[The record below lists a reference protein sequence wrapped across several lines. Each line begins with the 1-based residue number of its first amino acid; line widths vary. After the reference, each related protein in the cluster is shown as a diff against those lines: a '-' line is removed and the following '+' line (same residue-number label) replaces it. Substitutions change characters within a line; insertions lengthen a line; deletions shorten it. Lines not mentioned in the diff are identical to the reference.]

1 MLFKSQKKVQAECE
15 KEYNNMEA
23 ILLAHGT
30 FKRKLYIQNTE
41 GYNKYEEKIGKI
53 AVISDIIDK
62 DIVNPFM
69 KNYEKNRFGF
79 VKPCL
84 TFTAVAGVCLGV
96 GLGLQ
101 IAVPDHPIWAL
112 IAGGGFELAAIP
124 FICKVVHKFRRAN
137 KFDNQQINNLF
148 RWQTL
153 RYIPTYTEGFMRVN
167 NIEITDVFEESA
179 LNMPQL
185 KREMK
190 ALHDPLVEDEETR
203 RKIKRFLKIAHLED
217 ECEI

>member
-69 KNYEKNRFGF
+69 KNHEENRYSF

-84 TFTAVAGVCLGV
+84 TLTAMAGVCLGV

-101 IAVPDHPIWAL
+101 IAVPGHPLWSL
-112 IAGGGFELAAIP
+112 LSGGGFEAVAIP
-124 FICKVVHKFRRAN
+124 FICKAAHKFRMAF
-137 KFDNQQINNLF
+137 KFDNQQIDNLF
-148 RWQTL
+148 RWQVL

-167 NIEITDVFEESA
+167 NIEITNVFGDSR
-179 LNMPQL
+179 LDMPQL
-185 KREMK
+185 KGAMK

-203 RKIKRFLKIAHLED
+203 RKIKTFLKVAHLEE

>member
-15 KEYNNMEA
+15 REYNNIEA

-30 FKRKLYIQNTE
+30 FKRKLYMQNTE

-69 KNYEKNRFGF
+69 KNYEENKFGF
-79 VKPCL
+79 MKPCL
-84 TFTAVAGVCLGV
+84 TFTVVAGVCLGV

-101 IAVPDHPIWAL
+101 TLVPGHPLSAL

-124 FICKVVHKFRRAN
+124 FICKVVDKFRRAN

-153 RYIPTYTEGFMRVN
+153 RYIPSYTEGFMRVN
-167 NIEITDVFEESA
+167 NIEIPDVFEESA

-185 KREMK
+185 KGEMK
-190 ALHDPLVEDEETR
+190 ALHDPIVEDEETR
-203 RKIKRFLKIAHLED
+203 RKIKRFLKIARLED